1 MQELDLLR
9 SMFEIIGGWLSGDS
23 GSTVEQLLRVTEYPG
38 QTLRCPGN

>member
-23 GSTVEQLLRVTEYPG
+23 GSTVEQLLRVTTEYG
-38 QTLRCPGN
+38 EGKY